1 MAVRSLC
8 RVQVNS
14 EEGRRGE
21 VDERGWGGALP
32 DPYGPDGMLLLQV
45 GMSCEPVL
53 SALHYTP
60 PFLSV
65 YPAPSEVTLV
75 YTQPTL

>member
-1 MAVRSLC
+1 MPCAGKQRGGAKGGGG
-8 RVQVNS
+8 R
-14 EEGRRGE
+14 EG
-21 VDERGWGGALP
+21 VGGALP
-32 DPYGPDGMLLLQV
+32 DPYGPDGTLLLQV